1 MLQGI
6 SIDTLVRQ
14 ILTDAE
20 HKQDFIT
27 PTKVLEFSDGEGLAW
42 EPGQA
47 PLSLTSHA
55 MDQVLTYTGIP
66 ARFVDRLRADAPDL
80 ITLNVNRLLS
90 TKGDDRRMLRTLNG
104 KVRAFL
110 SDRYRPL
117 DYVDVAERLLPMIRE
132 AGYQVV
138 SAKITETRLY
148 IHVISPR
155 TEGELRVG
163 DPVRFGWVISDSEV
177 GMGTLSI
184 QLFMDRLACTNGMI
198 IPEFSKKKAHL
209 GGRAEMS
216 TDYLVSVSNE
226 TTKAADDAL
235 WFGVRDHIREFST
248 PTGIRR
254 VMDRLKEQTEAK
266 VEGDPTAVVQ
276 AVANKFL
283 LREEESKSVL
293 YSFLE
298 KGDRSMWGLS
308 NAVTQLANDHTD
320 YDRGV
325 EFEKIGGELL
335 MLTGAARTQITK
347 AVA

>member
-1 MLQGI
+1 MLKGI
-6 SIDTLVRQ
+6 AIDSLISQ
-14 ILTDAE
+14 ILHDAKSKE
-20 HKQDFIT
+20 DLIVPSKAVTFM
-27 PTKVLEFSDGEGLAW
+27 DGEGLMW
-42 EPGQA
+42 DSKRGSM
-47 PLSLTSHA
+47 PLTNHA
-55 MDQVLTYTGIP
+55 SNQVMTHLGIP
-66 ARFVDRLRADAPDL
+66 SRFVDRLRTDAPDL
-80 ITLNVNRLLS
+80 IAINVNRLLQ
-90 TKGDDRRMLRTLNG
+90 TKTDERRMLRTLNG
-104 KVRAFL
+104 NVRAFL

-138 SAKITETRLY
+138 SAKITETKLY

-177 GMGTLSI
+177 GMGSLSI

-198 IPEFSKKKAHL
+198 IPEFSKRRAHL
-209 GGRAEMS
+209 GGRTEMG
-216 TDYLVSVSNE
+216 TDYLVDVSNE

-283 LREEESKSVL
+283 LREEEAKSVL

-298 KGDRSMWGLS
+298 QGDRTRFGLA
-308 NAVTQLANDHTD
+308 NAVTQLANDHED

-335 MLTGAARTQITK
+335 MLSGPAWNTIGK
-347 AVA
+347 AV